1 MDPRILMNIIQVIV
15 SLVLIVVVVLQS
27 RGAGFGGAFGTQGAV
42 FRTRRGI
49 ERTLFRATIAL
60 AAVFLIVAILSVRL
74 SA

>member
-1 MDPRILMNIIQVIV
+1 VDPRILMNIIQVIV

>member
-49 ERTLFRATIAL
+49 ERTLFRATIGL